1 MFTKAKQKKF
11 YEAADKKRS
20 NTNFSVKY
28 EGEKNYLLALDKLSF
43 NSSMV
48 SKNLTFISQFYFQF
62 AVDVSI
68 NIAHS
73 RAVINSFP
81 SRY

>member
-20 NTNFSVKY
+20 NTNFSINKR
-28 EGEKNYLLALDKLSF
+28 ERKNYSLALDKLPFS
-43 NSSMV
+43 SSMD
-48 SKNLTFISQFYFQF
+48 SKNLTFISQFYFQS

-68 NIAHS
+68 NIVHS